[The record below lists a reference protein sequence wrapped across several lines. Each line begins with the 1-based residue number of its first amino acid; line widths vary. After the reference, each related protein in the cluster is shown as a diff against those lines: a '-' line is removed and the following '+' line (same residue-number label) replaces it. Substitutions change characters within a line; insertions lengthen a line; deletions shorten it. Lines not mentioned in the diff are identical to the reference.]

1 MDKIKKFNYI
11 KVKNV
16 IIFVLLG
23 IWILIPVL
31 KEMRFTSFFTNLNEY
46 NYMQILAII
55 GIYLIVYEFYKKF
68 KICKNKK
75 ELLKELLP
83 IAILLMYL
91 MWTLVSA
98 IFAKNKN
105 LAFYGTSYRKDG
117 FITYLI
123 YAGFFA
129 CAFLMDSK
137 RLRKYLLD
145 IFILVAC
152 LTIIFIEMANNG
164 HLYNIFDFNNID
176 TGVFSNSNHYGYY
189 LLLVLLTSFLL
200 FITEKTKVN
209 KGLYL
214 ISYIFI
220 LYYFIKNNTFGCYIA
235 FTVTAIIYFI
245 YSIYIKKNITS
256 SVIGL
261 IIFVIMSFVVQ
272 IDGQSLVYKNVIV
285 LFNDI
290 SKILNINLDNKEELN
305 EDNSNWEKAGS
316 GRAVLWKYGIQFFLE
331 KPIIGYGPE
340 NLEQEYARFDI
351 NQDRPHNLLIQ
362 LATTSGII
370 GMLSYCTAIGIIIIK
385 GIRCFSRKDS
395 VQRLVLFAVVAYLIS
410 AMFGN
415 SMYYTSPYF
424 FIFLGWLMK
433 DNIGDKIYKLE

>member
-1 MDKIKKFNYI
+1 M
-11 KVKNV
+11 
-16 IIFVLLG
+16 
-23 IWILIPVL
+23 
-31 KEMRFTSFFTNLNEY
+31 
-46 NYMQILAII
+46 
-55 GIYLIVYEFYKKF
+55 
-68 KICKNKK
+68 
-75 ELLKELLP
+75 
-83 IAILLMYL
+83 
-91 MWTLVSA
+91 
-98 IFAKNKN
+98 
-105 LAFYGTSYRKDG
+105 
-117 FITYLI
+117 
-123 YAGFFA
+123 
-129 CAFLMDSK
+129 
-137 RLRKYLLD
+137 
-145 IFILVAC
+145 AC

-272 IDGQSLVYKNVIV
+272 IDGQSLVSKNVIV

-395 VQRLVLFAVVAYLIS
+395 VQKLVLFAVVAYLIS